1 MFSEE
6 RWPATCV
13 RGVGLINPQEDRV
26 MMRNL
31 MLMMEDFMHDQMS
44 WGLAV
49 GHVKRSEVIMT
60 NCKQTV
66 QDQQLTW
73 VGR

>member
-1 MFSEE
+1 
-6 RWPATCV
+6 
-13 RGVGLINPQEDRV
+13 